1 MYDPVYG
8 NHIGVVINNQDP
20 ENRGRLQIFIPHL
33 SNNLL
38 PTWNTNLEDISFKST
53 EVDAKLGSVLE
64 RLKNTLPW
72 AETAVPSFGGGTAG
86 PTKYDGNS
94 SPLPLVPNAAGMII
108 RAKEI
113 QTLNNGN
120 GNGQSFDRTDQGIPK
135 TLDEVPDGVLRYIAG
150 IGATESGVFLDDN
163 ATGRV
168 TTEAYNIQ
176 RNIDNTRILGIAGKT
191 WDQLTPAQRDEVDS
205 GFFQNSP
212 KNIRDNSNINLTNRG
227 TLEQQTLSIARLLYS
242 TKRFRPA
249 YEYAKNNDFKPA
261 DVIVAG
267 LNTGSGFYNGP
278 RNQPNE
284 AAKARNLS
292 AQEIRDYIKKFDSN
306 PDNLKKQNE
315 QLAGAT
321 GEGSRS
327 SPIRMTDSLAAEG
340 GVGSPSG
347 GGAAAGFFSKPA
359 IGAKVWVFFHG
370 GDVQRPV
377 YFASV
382 MEPANYEVANQT
394 VATSG

>member
-8 NHIGVVINNQDP
+8 NHIGVVIDNQDP

-38 PTWNTNLEDISFKST
+38 PTWNTNLQDISFKST

-94 SPLPLVPNAAGMII
+94 SPLPLVPNAAGMLIN
-108 RAKEI
+108 AKKVDS
-113 QTLNNGN
+113 LNLSKNGN
-120 GNGQSFDRTDQGIPK
+120 VK
-135 TLDEVPDGVLRYIAG
+135 TA
-150 IGATESGVFLDDN
+150 
-163 ATGRV
+163 
-168 TTEAYNIQ
+168 
-176 RNIDNTRILGIAGKT
+176 
-191 WDQLTPAQRDEVDS
+191 
-205 GFFQNSP
+205 
-212 KNIRDNSNINLTNRG
+212 
-227 TLEQQTLSIARLLYS
+227 
-242 TKRFRPA
+242 
-249 YEYAKNNDFKPA
+249 
-261 DVIVAG
+261 
-267 LNTGSGFYNGP
+267 
-278 RNQPNE
+278 
-284 AAKARNLS
+284 
-292 AQEIRDYIKKFDSN
+292 DSN
-306 PDNLKKQNE
+306 SYKVPSSQIKLDVNGLTSNLYEKSGRGGADLKTSITFPDAT
-315 QLAGAT
+315 QLSD
-321 GEGSRS
+321 GSRS
-327 SPIRMTDSLAAEG
+327 FDATKVMYVAVPTNSNLAGKPIALQYTDDKGITTYATAYGLDNGAASQNQAIEISPATAAALNIPVKIVDGQLVTAVGSGGSLSSSLITDGSMPTFNVKNGYMYDDNGKVVTLSDYQSLITDKQLSQEAKDKLASATISKSSPVQMTDSLAAEG

-382 MEPANYEVANQT
+382 MEPVNYQVANQT
-394 VATSG
+394 VASS